1 MKEYLYYQD
10 AMLREFDAVVIR
22 TGVED
27 DGRKY
32 VVLSNTA
39 FYPTG
44 GGQPHDTGTLNDL
57 PVMDVER
64 IDDEIRHYI
73 EGDLSCLPNQVHGKL
88 NWQRRFDH
96 MQQHAGQHILT
107 AAFEELFNAPTVN
120 FHLGSEHI
128 TIDIAVDTL
137 TEEQLLAAETRA
149 NDIIL
154 ENRPIYTK
162 WIKEDELS
170 AYSLRKE
177 VAVTGDIRLVIIPD
191 YDYNGC
197 GGIHPTSTGQISA
210 LKILGTEKMKGNI
223 RVSFVCG
230 RRVLAELAM
239 RKTVLSDVARQLS
252 VPEKEAADALAK
264 IMTTQKTTEKEL
276 ARLKDELLS
285 FEAKALAGSDHMVLS
300 AHFHGRSMQELQK
313 LARFTIAERPDAIL
327 LLTSKNEDKLQFVAL
342 RGAQVGTS
350 MKFLAT
356 KVLPLINGKGG
367 GSDQMVQGG
376 GECTLSA
383 EQFLIAM
390 QDALQ
395 HG

>member
-10 AMLREFDAVVIR
+10 PMLREFDALVIR

-57 PVMDVER
+57 PVMDVEK
-64 IDDEIRHYI
+64 IDNEIRHYI

-107 AAFEELFNAPTVN
+107 AAFVELFNAPTVS
-120 FHLGSEHI
+120 FHLGSEHV
-128 TIDIAVDTL
+128 TIDVATDTL
-137 TEEQLLAAETRA
+137 TDEQLLAAETRA

-162 WIKEDELS
+162 WIKEEELS

-197 GGIHPTSTGQISA
+197 GGIHPTSTGQVSA

-230 RRVLAELAM
+230 RRVLTELAM

-276 ARLKDELLS
+276 AQVKDELLT
-285 FEAKALAGSDHMVLS
+285 FEAKALASSDHSVLS

-327 LLTSKNEDKLQFVAL
+327 LLTSKNEEKLQFVAS
-342 RGAQVGTS
+342 RGAQVETS
-350 MKFLAT
+350 MKSLAT

-376 GECTLSA
+376 GECTQSA
-383 EQFLIAM
+383 EQLLIAL

-395 HG
+395 HL